1 MKKFSHI
8 SHGLGDHATGHAGS
22 DLARNGA
29 PKRVT
34 PVEYHSGM
42 SCQQTDA
49 AGIGGMAHPV
59 TGSAAASPLA
69 HAYSSEPDL
78 KRGKGVPIHP
88 SHSLGAEKDNAIHE
102 LGRAIL
108 REAVLSK

>member
-1 MKKFSHI
+1 MSKFSHM
-8 SHGLGDHATGHAGS
+8 SHGLADPN
-22 DLARNGA
+22 RM
-29 PKRVT
+29 K
-34 PVEYHSGM
+34 PVEFHSGM
-42 SCQQTDA
+42 TRQQTDA

-59 TGSAAASPLA
+59 TGSAAASLLA
-69 HAYSSEPDL
+69 HAYSNKPNL
-78 KRGKGVPIHP
+78 KRDKGVPIHP